1 MQFNWRVIQ
10 RQRFRTAMLL
20 SAITIGVF
28 AINLLTGLGEGGKQ
42 YVLREIQ
49 FLGKNVLTMVPGKKE
64 TTGGLPPL
72 TGQAPRDLSLQDALA
87 IKRLASVKDVA
98 PLIAGNIEVSH
109 LARGRESIVLGTSR
123 SFFGIRNLQVAQGKA
138 LPDIPLHLGEAVCIL
153 GSELRRELFGSSR
166 ALGQWVRAGDR
177 RFRVIGILKNEGQG
191 LSIDMN
197 DIMIIPVASAQAL
210 FNQEGL
216 FRLFIELKSLARLEQ
231 NLEHITT
238 LMKSLH
244 EGEEDIT
251 IITQD
256 SLLSAFEGILT
267 AMTLAVTGIAAIS
280 MVVAGILIMNVTLIS
295 VNQRIREIGLL
306 KALGAS
312 ARTIQIIFLSE
323 AMLLALI
330 GAVMGLI
337 ISQLILH
344 FATLAFPSV
353 PFATPLWAQ
362 GGSIGIALLT
372 AVLFALAPAH
382 KAAAMPPVDALQNTL
397 KRDS

>member
-138 LPDIPLHLGEAVCIL
+138 LPDIP
-153 GSELRRELFGSSR
+153 
-166 ALGQWVRAGDR
+166 
-177 RFRVIGILKNEGQG
+177 
-191 LSIDMN
+191 
-197 DIMIIPVASAQAL
+197 
-210 FNQEGL
+210 
-216 FRLFIELKSLARLEQ
+216 
-231 NLEHITT
+231 
-238 LMKSLH
+238 
-244 EGEEDIT
+244 
-251 IITQD
+251 
-256 SLLSAFEGILT
+256 
-267 AMTLAVTGIAAIS
+267 
-280 MVVAGILIMNVTLIS
+280 
-295 VNQRIREIGLL
+295 
-306 KALGAS
+306 
-312 ARTIQIIFLSE
+312 
-323 AMLLALI
+323 
-330 GAVMGLI
+330 
-337 ISQLILH
+337 
-344 FATLAFPSV
+344 
-353 PFATPLWAQ
+353 
-362 GGSIGIALLT
+362 
-372 AVLFALAPAH
+372 
-382 KAAAMPPVDALQNTL
+382 
-397 KRDS
+397 